1 MISRVWGGPSQDI
14 YKNVVAHSIENTDNQ
29 CMILT
34 DTTQVVASIDGVTVN
49 IWEAMETH
57 MHLNLGTYGLTMLHR
72 FLDLKEQAE
81 DCNMCPEDTEE
92 RQQVFEDYNG

>member
-1 MISRVWGGPSQDI
+1 MDQLNHRTKVR
-14 YKNVVAHSIENTDNQ
+14 
-29 CMILT
+29 
-34 DTTQVVASIDGVTVN
+34 ASVDGTEIN
-49 IWEAMETH
+49 IWEALETH
-57 MHLNLGTYGLTMLHR
+57 MHLNLGVYGLEMMNK